1 MKTFAVVLT
10 VALLAPGTAAA
21 QQPQTEG
28 SRILVT
34 ECSPHEHT
42 AAEAHP
48 WIDPYGNPHYT
59 AANFPAWDAFLTI
72 GYENRAA
79 SAATE
84 VDFGL
89 ALRGSLVA
97 VAKDVGTFSPGV
109 AIEHE
114 FVVSREIFP
123 LDGMPYCAVL
133 RVRYA
138 DGTVWQN
145 PFPPEP

>member
-1 MKTFAVVLT
+1 MKLLPVVLT
-10 VALLAPGTAAA
+10 AALLAPGAAAA
-21 QQPQTEG
+21 QQPQTGG
-28 SRILVT
+28 SKILVT
-34 ECSPHEHT
+34 ECNPHEHT

-59 AANFPAWDAFLTI
+59 TTNFPAWDAFLTI
-72 GYENRAA
+72 GYKNQAP

-89 ALRGSLVA
+89 TLRGSLVA

-109 AIEHE
+109 AIDHE

-123 LDGMPYCAVL
+123 LDGMPYCTVL
-133 RVRYA
+133 RVKYA

-145 PFPPEP
+145 PSPPEP